1 MNKSSSSKDISKDI
15 SLKESE
21 MLLLRG
27 TAGTVAIVKAGPD
40 GQFFLETESEEIV
53 LGLEP
58 HDLIVASAFSV
69 DERAEKGLKCVL
81 FMIREMR
88 SPLIV
93 LPKDHPAS
101 PRLPIVVSAGK
112 KTVLNCNITPGT
124 HPNQDVLCGSN
135 EFDGLEITGTLE
147 GVQIKNMPQCE
158 VLRVNFD
165 I

>member
-1 MNKSSSSKDISKDI
+1 MNKSASSNEV

-27 TAGTVAIVKAGPD
+27 MAGIVAIVKAGPH
-40 GQFFLETESEEIV
+40 GQYFLETEDEEIV

-69 DERAEKGLKCVL
+69 DEKTEKGLKCVL
-81 FMIREMR
+81 FMIREIR
-88 SPLIV
+88 SPLVV
-93 LPKDHPAS
+93 LPKNHPAS
-101 PRLPIVVSAGK
+101 ARLPIVVSAGK

-135 EFDGLEITGTLE
+135 EFDSLELTGTPE
-147 GVQIKNMPQCE
+147 GVQIKNMPPCE
-158 VLRVNFD
+158 ILKVNFD

>member
-1 MNKSSSSKDISKDI
+1 MEKPASNKDI
-15 SLKESE
+15 SLNDGE

-27 TAGTVAIVKAGPD
+27 TAGTVAIVKVGPR
-40 GQFFLETESEEIV
+40 GQFFLETEEEEIV

-69 DERAEKGLKCVL
+69 GELVEKGLKCVL
-81 FMIREMR
+81 FMIREIR

-93 LPKDHPAS
+93 LPKNHPAS

-112 KTVLNCNITPGT
+112 KTVLSCNIIPGT

-135 EFDGLEITGTLE
+135 EFDNMEATGTPE
-147 GVQIKNMPQCE
+147 GVKIKNIPQCE
-158 VLRVNFD
+158 VLRINFN

>member
-1 MNKSSSSKDISKDI
+1 
-15 SLKESE
+15 

-27 TAGTVAIVKAGPD
+27 TAGIVAIVKVGQS
-40 GQFFLETESEEIV
+40 GQFFLETKDEEIV

-58 HDLIVASAFSV
+58 HDLIVASALSV
-69 DERAEKGLKCVL
+69 DEKTEKGLKCVL
-81 FMIREMR
+81 FMIREIR

-101 PRLPIVVSAGK
+101 PRLPIVVSAGNR
-112 KTVLNCNITPGT
+112 TVLSCSITPGT

-135 EFDGLEITGTLE
+135 EFDSLEITGTPE
-147 GVQIKNMPQCE
+147 GVQINNMPQCE
-158 VLRVNFD
+158 VLKVNFD

>member
-1 MNKSSSSKDISKDI
+1 MRNPTSSKDIS
-15 SLKESE
+15 LAESE

-27 TAGTVAIVKAGPD
+27 TAGIVAIVKVGQS
-40 GQFFLETESEEIV
+40 GQFFLETENEEIV

-58 HDLIVASAFSV
+58 HDLIVASALSV
-69 DERAEKGLKCVL
+69 DEKTEKGLKCVL
-81 FMIREMR
+81 FMIREIR

-101 PRLPIVVSAGK
+101 PRLPIVVSAGNR
-112 KTVLNCNITPGT
+112 TVLSCSITPGT

-135 EFDGLEITGTLE
+135 EFDCLEITGTPE
-147 GVQIKNMPQCE
+147 GVQINNMPKCE
-158 VLRVNFD
+158 VLKVNFD

>member
-1 MNKSSSSKDISKDI
+1 MKKSTSSKDI

-21 MLLLRG
+21 ILLLRG
-27 TAGTVAIVKAGPD
+27 KAGTVAIVKVGLD
-40 GQFFLETESEEIV
+40 GQFFLETENEEIV
-53 LGLEP
+53 LGLES
-58 HDLIVASAFSV
+58 HDLIVASALSV
-69 DERAEKGLKCVL
+69 DEKTEKGLKCVL
-81 FMIREMR
+81 FMIREIR

-93 LPKDHPAS
+93 LPKNHPAS
-101 PRLPIVVSAGK
+101 PRLPIVVSVGK
-112 KTVLNCNITPGT
+112 KTVLSCNITPGT

-135 EFDGLEITGTLE
+135 EFDRLEVTGTPE

>member
-1 MNKSSSSKDISKDI
+1 MKKPTSSKDISLTENEI
-15 SLKESE
+15 
-21 MLLLRG
+21 LLLRG
-27 TAGTVAIVKAGPD
+27 NAGIVAIVKAGPS
-40 GQFFLETESEEIV
+40 GQFFLETEKEEIV

-69 DERAEKGLKCVL
+69 DEKTEKGLKCVL
-81 FMIREMR
+81 FMIREIR

-93 LPKDHPAS
+93 LPKNHPAS

-112 KTVLNCNITPGT
+112 KTVLSCKITPGT

-135 EFDGLEITGTLE
+135 EFDNLEITGTIE

-158 VLRVNFD
+158 ILKINFE

>member
-1 MNKSSSSKDISKDI
+1 MKDPTFSRDI
-15 SLKESE
+15 SLTENE

-27 TAGTVAIVKAGPD
+27 TAGIVAIVKVGTN
-40 GQFFLETESEEIV
+40 GQFFLETETEEIV

-58 HDLIVASAFSV
+58 DDLIVASALSV
-69 DERAEKGLKCVL
+69 DEKTEKGLKCVL
-81 FMIREMR
+81 FMIREIR

-93 LPKDHPAS
+93 LPKNHPAS

-112 KTVLNCNITPGT
+112 KTVLSCNITPGT

-135 EFDGLEITGTLE
+135 EFDSLEITGTSE
-147 GVQIKNMPQCE
+147 GVQINNVPHCE
-158 VLRVNFD
+158 ILKVNFD

>member
-1 MNKSSSSKDISKDI
+1 MEKSTYHKDI

-27 TAGTVAIVKAGPD
+27 TAGIVAIVKVGQS
-40 GQFFLETESEEIV
+40 GQFFLETEKEEIV

-58 HDLIVASAFSV
+58 HDLIVASALPV
-69 DERAEKGLKCVL
+69 NKKTEKGLKCVL
-81 FMIREMR
+81 FMIRKIR

-93 LPKDHPAS
+93 LPKNHPAS
-101 PRLPIVVSAGK
+101 PRLPIVVSVGG
-112 KTVLNCNITPGT
+112 KTVLSCNVAPGT

-135 EFDGLEITGTLE
+135 EFDSLEITGTLE
-147 GVQIKNMPQCE
+147 GVQIKNLPQCE
-158 VLRVNFD
+158 VLKVNFD

>member
-1 MNKSSSSKDISKDI
+1 MKNSISSKDI

-27 TAGTVAIVKAGPD
+27 AAGIVAIVKAGSE
-40 GQFFLETESEEIV
+40 GQFFLETENEEIV

-58 HDLIVASAFSV
+58 HDLIVASALSV
-69 DERAEKGLKCVL
+69 DEKTEKGLKCVL
-81 FMIREMR
+81 FMIREIR

-93 LPKDHPAS
+93 LPKNHPAS
-101 PRLPIVVSAGK
+101 PRLPIVVSVGK
-112 KTVLNCNITPGT
+112 RTVLSCHITPGT

-135 EFDGLEITGTLE
+135 EFDSLEITGTRD
-147 GVQIKNMPQCE
+147 GVQIKNMPECE
-158 VLRVNFD
+158 VLKINFD

>member
-1 MNKSSSSKDISKDI
+1 MKKPTSSKEI
-15 SLKESE
+15 SLTENE
-21 MLLLRG
+21 ILLLRG
-27 TAGTVAIVKAGPD
+27 NAGIVAIVKAGPS
-40 GQFFLETESEEIV
+40 GQFFLETEKEEIV

-69 DERAEKGLKCVL
+69 DEKTEKGLKCVL
-81 FMIREMR
+81 FMIREIR

-93 LPKDHPAS
+93 LPKNHPAS

-112 KTVLNCNITPGT
+112 KTVLSCKITPGT

-135 EFDGLEITGTLE
+135 EFDNLEITGTIE

-158 VLRVNFD
+158 ILKINFD

>member
-1 MNKSSSSKDISKDI
+1 MKKSTFSKDI
-15 SLKESE
+15 SLNESE

-27 TAGTVAIVKAGPD
+27 AAGMVDIVKVGPR
-40 GQFFLETESEEIV
+40 GQFFLETEEEEIV

-58 HDLIVASAFSV
+58 HDLIVASALSV
-69 DERAEKGLKCVL
+69 DELTEKGLRCVL
-81 FMIREMR
+81 FIIRETR

-93 LPKDHPAS
+93 LPKNHPAS

-112 KTVLNCNITPGT
+112 KTVLSCNITPGT

-135 EFDGLEITGTLE
+135 EFDSLEVTGTME
-147 GVQIKNMPQCE
+147 GLQIKNMPQCE
-158 VLRVNFD
+158 VSKVNFD

>member
-1 MNKSSSSKDISKDI
+1 MRNPTSSKDIS
-15 SLKESE
+15 LAESE

-27 TAGTVAIVKAGPD
+27 TAGIVAIVKVGQS
-40 GQFFLETESEEIV
+40 GQFFLETENEEIV

-58 HDLIVASAFSV
+58 HDLIVASALSV
-69 DERAEKGLKCVL
+69 DEKTEKGLKCVL
-81 FMIREMR
+81 FMIREIR

-101 PRLPIVVSAGK
+101 PRLPIVVSAGNR
-112 KTVLNCNITPGT
+112 TVLSCSITPGT

-135 EFDGLEITGTLE
+135 EFDSLEITGTPE
-147 GVQIKNMPQCE
+147 GVQINNMPQCE
-158 VLRVNFD
+158 VLKVNFD

>member
-1 MNKSSSSKDISKDI
+1 MKESTSSKDI

-27 TAGTVAIVKAGPD
+27 TAGTVAIVKAGLS
-40 GQFFLETESEEIV
+40 GQFFLETENEEIV

-58 HDLIVASAFSV
+58 HDLIVASALSV
-69 DERAEKGLKCVL
+69 DEKTEKGLKCVL
-81 FMIREMR
+81 FMIREIR

-93 LPKDHPAS
+93 LPKNHPAS
-101 PRLPIVVSAGK
+101 PRLPIVVSVGH
-112 KTVLNCNITPGT
+112 KTVLSCNITPGT

-135 EFDGLEITGTLE
+135 EFNGLEVTGTLD
-147 GVQIKNMPQCE
+147 GVHIENLPECE
-158 VLRVNFD
+158 VVKVTFD

>member
-1 MNKSSSSKDISKDI
+1 MKNLTFSRDI
-15 SLKESE
+15 SLTENE

-27 TAGTVAIVKAGPD
+27 TAGIVAIVKVGPN
-40 GQFFLETESEEIV
+40 GQFFLETEKEEIV

-58 HDLIVASAFSV
+58 YDLIVASALSV
-69 DERAEKGLKCVL
+69 DEKTEKGLKCVL
-81 FMIREMR
+81 FMIREIR

-93 LPKDHPAS
+93 LPKNHPAS

-112 KTVLNCNITPGT
+112 KTVLSCNITPGT

-135 EFDGLEITGTLE
+135 EFDSLEITGTSE
-147 GVQIKNMPQCE
+147 GVQINNVPHCE
-158 VLRVNFD
+158 ILKVNFD